1 MMRPFRAPRTREVE
15 TASKARRKDT
25 PQIDTEDS
33 EGPTELRVTRWVVP
47 ETQDVDLHNA
57 DNKSDTNTDRDDVGD
72 NGQVWTIEARNKC
85 AEVEAATE
93 TATSFDAP
101 SPCLSEFELFLEKE
115 VLEKQQK
122 NDKELPKKQQ
132 TNDEFWEGVLQSE
145 LKRFN
150 VDTNFRLVPVEEMMV
165 GASSDDDDVPIV
177 QTLPQRAS
185 QLSLLAS
192 LATASASSPNLRKK
206 RTKKSLWTYVTVH
219 EPTGVTSNYWDTNAP
234 SARRTKQIAK
244 EKISALHQ
252 SPDKGEGTLLHLK
265 FQVNPWLKISHP
277 QKVPLKL
284 EAKMVRVIMVVLN
297 SVPHVRHLKCQK
309 EKENNRNMLR
319 SHRSLWRKRNV

>member
-1 MMRPFRAPRTREVE
+1 MRPFRAPRIRQVE
-15 TASKARRKDT
+15 TSSKARTKDT

-47 ETQDVDLHNA
+47 ETQDGDLQNA

-85 AEVEAATE
+85 AEVEAAKE

-101 SPCLSEFELFLEKE
+101 SPCLSEFERYLEKE

-122 NDKELPKKQQ
+122 NNKELPKKQQ
-132 TNDEFWEGVLQSE
+132 TNDEYWEGVLQSE
-145 LKRFN
+145 WKRFH
-150 VDTNFRLVPVEEMMV
+150 DSRLVSVEEMMV
-165 GASSDDDDVPIV
+165 GACSDDDDVPIV

-206 RTKKSLWTYVTVH
+206 RAKKSLWTYVTVH

-234 SARRTKQIAK
+234 SNRRTKQIAK

-252 SPDKGEGTLLHLK
+252 SPAKGEGTLHHLK
-265 FQVNPWLKISHP
+265 FH
-277 QKVPLKL
+277 
-284 EAKMVRVIMVVLN
+284 
-297 SVPHVRHLKCQK
+297 C
-309 EKENNRNMLR
+309 
-319 SHRSLWRKRNV
+319 

>member
-1 MMRPFRAPRTREVE
+1 MRKGEVMRPFRAP
-15 TASKARRKDT
+15 RRKDT

-47 ETQDVDLHNA
+47 ETQDGDL
-57 DNKSDTNTDRDDVGD
+57 
-72 NGQVWTIEARNKC
+72 QQ
-85 AEVEAATE
+85 EVVAAKE
-93 TATSFDAP
+93 SATSFDAP
-101 SPCLSEFELFLEKE
+101 SPCLSEFEIYLEKQD
-115 VLEKQQK
+115 LEKQQK
-122 NDKELPKKQQ
+122 NDKELPKQKQ

-145 LKRFN
+145 LKRLN
-150 VDTNFRLVPVEEMMV
+150 DDTNSRMVPVEEMMV

-206 RTKKSLWTYVTVH
+206 RAKKSLWTYVTVH

-244 EKISALHQ
+244 EKINALHQ
-252 SPDKGEGTLLHLK
+252 SPVKGEGTLHHLK
-265 FQVNPWLKISHP
+265 FQGHPWLNISHP
-277 QKVPLKL
+277 HKVPLKL
-284 EAKMVRVIMVVLN
+284 EVKMVRVIMVVLN
-297 SVPHVRHLKCQK
+297 PVLHVGHRKCQK
-309 EKENNRNMLR
+309 EKEDNRNMLR